1 MPVCVLP
8 SLTKCQQRAF
18 YVSMKVAEYKTATGD
33 NWTTLD
39 AEVNKLLA
47 QGYHLYGNP
56 YVVTSTIEGTIG
68 TFMTAQAMVKFSM
81 HEKFPPAE
89 PVSGSLIAP

>member
-1 MPVCVLP
+1 MPLP
-8 SLTKCQQRAF
+8 SLTKCQQLPF

-33 NWTTLD
+33 SWITLD
-39 AEVNKLLA
+39 SEVNKLLA

-56 YVVTSTIEGTIG
+56 YVVASTIEGTIG
-68 TFMTAQAMVKFSM
+68 TFMAAQAMVKFAM

-89 PVSGSLIAP
+89 PLAPGSLIAP